1 MHRLLSL
8 LGAFALGA
16 QFVGFPCSA
25 AADAPPAPS
34 SAAGAAQP
42 VRAGLPDSD
51 PSRTS
56 PAPSSSNATAATA
69 ASPSSNVPA
78 VAGTQALGDL
88 SHLEFSALGP
98 LAATLIAPLPGS
110 AAESAATSVEVATG
124 LGAGVEIRVD
134 GAAVPFSKIGKRVVD
149 RKAQSTT
156 YTYYGVP
163 LRAGPNELVVTPLGA
178 RGNRGPSVSETVY
191 GAGHPTSL
199 SAHVSGALRAD
210 GRSVDMLH
218 VTATDEWRHP
228 ALPGAVVRLLITSGD
243 AHFQTVV
250 RSHDVTPGASS
261 QGPPSV
267 PAVSV
272 PAQSTVVPPA
282 QPATVPSTQTN
293 VVPAVAAGM
302 PVAAGTAPGTPLR
315 HYVLVGSSITDSSA
329 IALPVIGTSS
339 ADSSDNAGTT
349 IVPPSIV
356 TPTVATP
363 TVATPTIATPTVATP
378 TVVTPTVGTPTVATS
393 ALVTPTVAMP
403 SVVTPTLATPT
414 ATTPTVA
421 TPALV
426 TPINALPGGAINS
439 SASGAAPDALAA
451 RAPGDVVTS
460 ALMLELP
467 LGNHGALDV
476 PIVPGLRSGDVHVAL
491 TSGGV
496 GAQTQFFLAPDVR
509 APIISGLVT
518 AGAGAVPG
526 IPGTSPGDPGESNA
540 RRARIALFAS
550 GQVAK
555 NTLGTVAYETA
566 DDLRSSTVTGPF
578 VDDPNDRPY
587 TTYGDA
593 STRRDD
599 ALSRDHIFARFENGR
614 NSAMWGEFQAQTGS
628 TAPSGGVGGF
638 NLLVSGAKLEVGN
651 QNVKATAFKA
661 KNDVAYARQVY
672 APTGLST
679 IGQLLHPDIAVGS
692 EIVTL
697 VALERR
703 TGAVAFGTVLTR
715 NVDYTL
721 DYATGLLRFI
731 NIPLPFDDAFNP
743 QQILVQYEY
752 DGTGSA
758 TETLGGRVEAAFGKG
773 QQARAGI
780 GYVNDATGM
789 NNFTLLGED
798 VGGALPG
805 GSWSLA
811 HFASRGAIGVTPLGG
826 LGSGSAL
833 ASNAGDTYHAALSEV
848 AGSNRF
854 SFGYDAT
861 SAGYND
867 PFGSLATPGLTDY
880 NVAYAR
886 TLPEQRGELS
896 LTYDH
901 QKNDGF
907 GFANAQSNLG
917 VHLREN
923 INKRLTF
930 HVGVDRRASSA
941 AVGAAT
947 AFINPT
953 DTLNP
958 APVPS
963 AAATAAPGAGNGGV
977 SNYTAAGNVTQA
989 QFGFDWKLM
998 PTVGLAAERISDVG
1012 GAGIASQPAQTS
1024 AQLTIDFSKKGR
1036 AYVRE
1041 LWASAPTQSFA
1052 ASTTA
1057 LTAPALATRSTA
1069 IGVERTVGAATS
1081 LEDEYVVERTG
1092 SGTDVFSAMG
1102 VKERFDFA
1110 KRIKG
1115 EFFMQ
1120 HASAVGAN
1128 VAGYNIYG
1136 FSATYG
1142 DAGERLRGTTSYQL
1156 RTGQSPGSTLL
1167 LGVAGALSPDISVL
1181 AAANYS
1187 GAYGTSYDDA
1197 RLGLAWRP
1205 SQNERG
1211 VTLLSYE
1218 QKSGSLLPLPTRADT
1233 LSLEQ
1238 LYRPTHR
1245 LELAARY
1252 AYKLDGD
1259 TYYPAQTSL
1268 LDLRAVQR
1276 LGSRFDLA
1284 GETRYLDARNVAG
1297 ARATGFALEGG
1308 LRLGDAMR
1316 LAGGYNFTTAAD
1328 PSLAAAPARRGL
1340 YATVT
1345 SVIDSI
1351 FGWGKDSGW
1360 SGTQR

>member
-1 MHRLLSL
+1 MRRRRMHRLRSL

-34 SAAGAAQP
+34 SSAGAAQP
-42 VRAGLPDSD
+42 VRAGPPDSD

-56 PAPSSSNATAATA
+56 PAPSSSNATAATT

-78 VAGTQALGDL
+78 VAGTQAYGDL

-98 LAATLIAPLPGS
+98 LEATLIAPLPGS

-124 LGAGVEIRVD
+124 LGAGAEIRVN
-134 GAAVPFSKIGKRVVD
+134 GAVVPFAKIGKRVVD

-178 RGNRGPSVSETVY
+178 RGYRGPSVSETVY

-228 ALPGAVVRLLITSGD
+228 ALPGAVVRLIITSGD

-250 RSHDVTPGASS
+250 RSHEVTPGASS
-261 QGPPSV
+261 QSPLTL

-272 PAQSTVVPPA
+272 PAQSNMVSPA
-282 QPATVPSTQTN
+282 QPAAVPSTQTN
-293 VVPAVAAGM
+293 VVPAVVSGM
-302 PVAAGTAPGTPLR
+302 PVAVGTAPGTPLR
-315 HYVLVGSSITDSSA
+315 RYVLVGSSITDPSA
-329 IALPVIGTSS
+329 TALPVNGTSS

-349 IVPPSIV
+349 TVPPSIV
-356 TPTVATP
+356 TPTVVTP
-363 TVATPTIATPTVATP
+363 TAATPTIATPTVATP
-378 TVVTPTVGTPTVATS
+378 TVVTPTVATPAVVMPTAAT
-393 ALVTPTVAMP
+393 P
-403 SVVTPTLATPT
+403 SVVTPAIATPT
-414 ATTPTVA
+414 VTTPTVA
-421 TPALV
+421 TPTLV
-426 TPINALPGGAINS
+426 TPINALPGVATNS
-439 SASGAAPDALAA
+439 SASGAAPDAMAA
-451 RAPGDVVTS
+451 RAPGDVVTP

-467 LGNHGALDV
+467 LGDHGALDV

-540 RRARIALFAS
+540 RRARVALFAS
-550 GQVAK
+550 GEVAK

-599 ALSRDHIFARFENGR
+599 ALSRDHLFARFENGR

-692 EIVTL
+692 DIVTL
-697 VALERR
+697 VALDRR
-703 TGAVAFGTVLTR
+703 TGAVAFATVLTR

-773 QQARAGI
+773 QQTRAGI

-811 HFASRGAIGVTPLGG
+811 HFASRGAIGITPLGG

-854 SFGYDAT
+854 AFGYDAT

-867 PFGSLATPGLTDY
+867 PFGSLATPGLTNY

-886 TLPEQRGELS
+886 SLPGQRGELS

-901 QKNDGF
+901 QRNDGF

-917 VHLREN
+917 VHLRES

-930 HVGVDRRASSA
+930 HAGIDRRASSA
-941 AVGAAT
+941 ALGAAT
-947 AFINPT
+947 AVINPT

-963 AAATAAPGAGNGGV
+963 AAATAASGTANGGV
-977 SNYTAAGNVTQA
+977 STYAAAAGNVTQA
-989 QFGFDWKLM
+989 QFGFDCSQRRTTRQ
-998 PTVGLAAERISDVG
+998 PTVLRTMTRVSGLPGARRRTNAASRYC
-1012 GAGIASQPAQTS
+1012 
-1024 AQLTIDFSKKGR
+1024 LTNKKV
-1036 AYVRE
+1036 VRFCR
-1041 LWASAPTQSFA
+1041 SRRAPTPCRSSN
-1052 ASTTA
+1052 STVRHTGSNSRRA
-1057 LTAPALATRSTA
+1057 TPINSTATRIT
-1069 IGVERTVGAATS
+1069 RRKRRGAAG
-1081 LEDEYVVERTG
+1081 R
-1092 SGTDVFSAMG
+1092 
-1102 VKERFDFA
+1102 
-1110 KRIKG
+1110 
-1115 EFFMQ
+1115 
-1120 HASAVGAN
+1120 
-1128 VAGYNIYG
+1128 
-1136 FSATYG
+1136 
-1142 DAGERLRGTTSYQL
+1142 
-1156 RTGQSPGSTLL
+1156 
-1167 LGVAGALSPDISVL
+1167 
-1181 AAANYS
+1181 
-1187 GAYGTSYDDA
+1187 
-1197 RLGLAWRP
+1197 
-1205 SQNERG
+1205 
-1211 VTLLSYE
+1211 
-1218 QKSGSLLPLPTRADT
+1218 
-1233 LSLEQ
+1233 
-1238 LYRPTHR
+1238 
-1245 LELAARY
+1245 
-1252 AYKLDGD
+1252 
-1259 TYYPAQTSL
+1259 
-1268 LDLRAVQR
+1268 
-1276 LGSRFDLA
+1276 
-1284 GETRYLDARNVAG
+1284 
-1297 ARATGFALEGG
+1297 FAL
-1308 LRLGDAMR
+1308 R
-1316 LAGGYNFTTAAD
+1316 
-1328 PSLAAAPARRGL
+1328 SRR
-1340 YATVT
+1340 
-1345 SVIDSI
+1345 
-1351 FGWGKDSGW
+1351 
-1360 SGTQR
+1360 